1 MIDYSFS
8 SKSYE
13 NISSSQLEGVTL
25 AYAGQFGDW
34 SVRAAYDWLDAR
46 NEDTDQRLGRRAR
59 NKATLAVTRH
69 WGVWE
74 AGGEWVGVGPRY
86 STNTETDEMGGY
98 SLVNLT
104 ARYALSKELSIEGR
118 INNLFDKNYYDFAGS
133 QIYYGAPRKFTLTA
147 KYDF

>member
-1 MIDYSFS
+1 MS
-8 SKSYE
+8 SAR
-13 NISSSQLEGVTL
+13 LEGVTL

-59 NKATLAVTRH
+59 DKATFAVTRH
-69 WGVWE
+69 WGAWE

-86 STNTETDEMGGY
+86 NTNTETDEMGGY

-118 INNLFDKNYYDFAGS
+118 INNLFDKNYETVHGYNTAGFDAFVGVRY
-133 QIYYGAPRKFTLTA
+133 QPK
-147 KYDF
+147 